1 MVELEEMKPGREES
15 GGSSPTKS
23 LSSQPGTNPAIKVSE
38 WEDSREDY
46 SSNADGMFETHLDGN
61 QLLRTPQTMAP
72 RNSRT
77 VNTLE
82 QRSVPR
88 KKRIVLRDIM
98 MFLVISNS
106 CLWMLLSLNG
116 TAYKVYSYQS
126 EYFGHSAWTT
136 LASVTAPLTIFLK
149 LHFAACFFEIWS
161 YS

>member
-1 MVELEEMKPGREES
+1 MEEIKSEPGGSET
-15 GGSSPTKS
+15 SSPTKS
-23 LSSQPGTNPAIKVSE
+23 LSSQAENQPEIKVPEWEKDRENFEQDTKEKTVTSLTENHLIPAIK
-38 WEDSREDY
+38 RM
-46 SSNADGMFETHLDGN
+46 G
-61 QLLRTPQTMAP
+61 P
-72 RNSRT
+72 RNSRM
-77 VNTLE
+77 LHPL
-82 QRSVPR
+82 RPRPVPR
-88 KKRIVLRDIM
+88 KNRIVLRDIM

-136 LASVTAPLTIFLK
+136 LSSVTAPLTIFLK